1 MRQGTSARLPGR
13 HRAAAGDDSEAT
25 EASGHRPSG
34 VAGAVATTRRLWSQL
49 RLPHGVRSAVALLL
63 VAVTLGVWLWQV
75 RPFDSR
81 HGFGVD
87 APSAGIGAA
96 RAPLGAPPSMPGGQG
111 GYTFMRMQGN
121 GADPVAYDPCRPIHF
136 VTSSVGLPD
145 GGDALVREAVA
156 AMSEASGLRFVD
168 DGLTDEA
175 PTPERDPFQ
184 PDRYGD
190 RWAPVYIAFATPQQ
204 IPRLAGATVGL
215 GGSTP
220 RAAAD
225 GVLVYVTGSVWLDVA
240 AMDDLL
246 AAGRRDSA
254 RAVVE
259 HEIGHVLG
267 LDHVSDATQLMS
279 ETGGSGAGPADGDRR
294 GLAILGRGVCRP
306 DL

>member
-1 MRQGTSARLPGR
+1 MQDMRQGFIVRVPGR
-13 HRAAAGDDSEAT
+13 HRAVGSTRWGMSTGSAWSTAGLPLRRGAAVLALI
-25 EASGHRPSG
+25 
-34 VAGAVATTRRLWSQL
+34 VMAV
-49 RLPHGVRSAVALLL
+49 SA
-63 VAVTLGVWLWQV
+63 WLWQV

-96 RAPLGAPPSMPGGQG
+96 HAPLGAPPSMPGGHG
-111 GYTFMRMQGN
+111 GYSFMRMQGN
-121 GADPVAYDPCRPIHF
+121 GAEPVAYDPCRPVHF
-136 VTSSVGLPD
+136 TTSTVGLPP

-156 AMSEASGLRFVD
+156 TMSEASGLRFVD

-175 PTPERDPFQ
+175 PSPERDPYQ

-190 RWAPVYIAFATPQQ
+190 RWAPVYIAFATPGQ
-204 IPRLAGATVGL
+204 IPRLAGSTVGL

-225 GVLVYVTGSVWLDVA
+225 GVLVYVTGSVWLDAA

-267 LDHVSDATQLMS
+267 LDHVSDPTQLMS
-279 ETGGSGAGPADGDRR
+279 ETGGTGAGPSDGDRR